1 MMHALS
7 GLDQQILNRLATE
20 AATVFERVEMIETFE
35 ERKLFN
41 QELSLARETQQT
53 LLPQAVPELEPFR
66 LSAFSEPTHHVGGD
80 FYDFL
85 DVGTDHLAGVLA
97 DVSGKGVS
105 AALLSSLV
113 QGSLQM
119 EVRSGTDFG
128 EALTRINR
136 FLMDRLQANRF
147 VTLFIFKIQANGQG
161 QFVSAGHNPAYL
173 FRSKTGSIEELK
185 SEHMILGAFNFAEYS
200 SQNFNLETKDILVI
214 YTDGLTEA
222 EDPQGDM
229 FGEERLK
236 DLIIEQAPLGG
247 EHLRRTILSNI
258 KDFTQGRAQ
267 TDDITFMLVEH
278 GG

>member
-1 MMHALS
+1 
-7 GLDQQILNRLATE
+7 
-20 AATVFERVEMIETFE
+20 
-35 ERKLFN
+35 
-41 QELSLARETQQT
+41 
-53 LLPQAVPELEPFR
+53 
-66 LSAFSEPTHHVGGD
+66 
-80 FYDFL
+80 
-85 DVGTDHLAGVLA
+85 
-97 DVSGKGVS
+97 
-105 AALLSSLV
+105 
-113 QGSLQM
+113 
-119 EVRSGTDFG
+119 
-128 EALTRINR
+128 
-136 FLMDRLQANRF
+136 
-147 VTLFIFKIQANGQG
+147 
-161 QFVSAGHNPAYL
+161 
-173 FRSKTGSIEELK
+173 
-185 SEHMILGAFNFAEYS
+185 MILGAFNFAEYS